1 MLNKLSNQPL
11 IRALAQLLSVVHP
24 WLIKT
29 LGRDRLEYFASN
41 TVNELTQRIDPFI
54 WTYDCKVKVIAIRQE
69 TADTKTFVLLP
80 NQHFATPIAGQH
92 IELTSIGPDHNA
104 NRCYTLSEVTPDTVS
119 ITVKLNPEGEVSPW
133 LHYQAE
139 VGMVFDSSLARG
151 KFVHRDQ
158 SKVLFI
164 CAGSGITPAFS
175 IINHLLNSSHKLAE
189 NNELSDTQVGLFYR
203 TQTPENTIFCQR
215 LAQLESAHKNVK
227 VELSYSRLPV
237 DVVTPSFIDQ
247 LVAAYPD
254 IKQQHVYL
262 CGPELFRNDVIQ
274 YLESV
279 DFNLNNLDVEQ
290 FTLPGISN
298 LQVGIDGQ
306 NNRSNLEGDVSV
318 TLKAQNIN
326 FVIPAGDCDK
336 TLLEAA
342 EEQGIVMEH
351 GCRSGMCGSCKTNLV
366 SGEVSGHKI
375 GRSIYPCTAYPA
387 SNHIV
392 LE

>member
-1 MLNKLSNQPL
+1 MLNKLLN
-11 IRALAQLLSVVHP
+11 IVHP
-24 WLIKT
+24 WLIKS
-29 LGRDRLEYFASN
+29 LGRDRLEYVASN
-41 TVNELTQRIDPFI
+41 TLNELTQRLDPFI
-54 WTYDCKVKVIAIRQE
+54 WTYGCKVKVVAIRQE

-80 NQHFATPIAGQH
+80 NQHFTPPMAGQH
-92 IELTSIGPDHNA
+92 IELSSIGPNHDA
-104 NRCYTLSEVTPDTVS
+104 NRCYTLSEITQDTVS

-133 LHYQAE
+133 LHHQAE
-139 VGMVFDSSLARG
+139 IGMVFDSSLARG

-158 SKVLFI
+158 DKVLFI

-175 IINHLLNSSHKLAE
+175 MINNLLAQ
-189 NNELSDTQVGLFYR
+189 SDKSGASEVGLFYR
-203 TQTPENTIFCQR
+203 TQTPDNTIFSQR
-215 LAQLESAHKNVK
+215 LAKLEASHNNVK

-237 DVVTPSFIDQ
+237 DIVTPSFIDQ
-247 LVAAYPD
+247 LKSAYPD

-279 DFNLNNLDVEQ
+279 GFNLDNLDVEQ
-290 FTLPGISN
+290 FTLPVISAPQESGGMN
-298 LQVGIDGQ
+298 T
-306 NNRSNLEGDVSV
+306 LEGEISV
-318 TLKAQNIN
+318 TLKSQNIS
-326 FVIPAGDCDK
+326 FVIPASDCDK

-366 SGEVSGHKI
+366 SGEVSGNKI
-375 GRSIYPCTAYPA
+375 GRSIYPCTAFPA
-387 SNHIV
+387 SNEIV

>member
-11 IRALAQLLSVVHP
+11 IRVWAQLLSVVHP

-54 WTYDCKVKVIAIRQE
+54 WTYGCKVKVIAIRQE

-80 NQHFATPIAGQH
+80 NQHFSTPIAGQH
-92 IELTSIGPDHNA
+92 IELTSIGPDHDA
-104 NRCYTLSEVTPDTVS
+104 NRCYTLSEITVDTVS

-133 LHYQAE
+133 LHHQAE

-158 SKVLFI
+158 DKVLFI

-175 IINHLLNSSHKLAE
+175 MINNLLAQSDKSSA
-189 NNELSDTQVGLFYR
+189 SAIGLFYR
-203 TQTPENTIFCQR
+203 AQTPDNTIFSKH
-215 LAQLESAHKNVK
+215 LVKLESAHKNVK
-227 VELSYSRLPV
+227 IELSYSRLPV
-237 DVVTPSFIDQ
+237 DIVTPSFIDQ
-247 LVAAYPD
+247 LSAAYPD

-279 DFNLNNLDVEQ
+279 DFDLNNLDVEQ
-290 FTLPGISN
+290 FTLPVSSN
-298 LQVGIDGQ
+298 QQVGIDGG
-306 NNRSNLEGDVSV
+306 NNRSNLKGDVSV

-326 FVIPAGDCDK
+326 FVIPASDCNK

-366 SGEVSGHKI
+366 SGEVSGNQI
-375 GRSIYPCTAYPA
+375 GRSIYPCSAYPA
-387 SNHIV
+387 SNYIV

>member
-1 MLNKLSNQPL
+1 MLNKL
-11 IRALAQLLSVVHP
+11 LSIVHP

-29 LGRDRLEYFASN
+29 LGRDRLEYVASN
-41 TVNELTQRIDPFI
+41 TINELTQRLDPFI

-80 NQHFATPIAGQH
+80 NQHFTAAIAGQH
-92 IELTSIGPDHNA
+92 IELSSIGPDHSA
-104 NRCYTLSEVTPDTVS
+104 NRCYTLSEITAETVS

-133 LHYQAE
+133 LHHQAE
-139 VGMVFDSSLARG
+139 VGMIFNSSLARG

-158 SKVLFI
+158 DKVLFI

-175 IINHLLNSSHKLAE
+175 MINDVLAQSNNAKKSSDSKI
-189 NNELSDTQVGLFYR
+189 GLFYR
-203 TQTPENTIFCQR
+203 TQTPENTIFSKR
-215 LAQLESAHKNVK
+215 LTELESENRNVK

-237 DVVTPSFIDQ
+237 DIVTPSFIDQ
-247 LVAAYPD
+247 LMSAYPD

-279 DFNLNNLDVEQ
+279 DFDLNNLDVEQ
-290 FTLPGISN
+290 FTLPVISSS
-298 LQVGIDGQ
+298 QETGEM
-306 NNRSNLEGDVSV
+306 STLEGDVSV
-318 TLKAQNIN
+318 TLKSQNVN
-326 FVIPAGDCDK
+326 FVIPASDCDK

-366 SGEVSGHKI
+366 SGEVSGNKI
-375 GRSIYPCTAYPA
+375 GRSIYPCTAFPA
-387 SNHIV
+387 SNEII